1 MFFYFSIGKLHK
13 NTPQNFLICPCGS
26 SLEGQTIVYFLSPIM
41 APASIFSHLLCP
53 LISHSNPTNGG
64 LPML

>member
-13 NTPQNFLICPCGS
+13 NTPQNFPVCPCDS
-26 SLEGQTIVYFLSPIM
+26 SLGRQTMAYFLSAIM

-53 LISHSNPTNGG
+53 LISHCNPTNGG